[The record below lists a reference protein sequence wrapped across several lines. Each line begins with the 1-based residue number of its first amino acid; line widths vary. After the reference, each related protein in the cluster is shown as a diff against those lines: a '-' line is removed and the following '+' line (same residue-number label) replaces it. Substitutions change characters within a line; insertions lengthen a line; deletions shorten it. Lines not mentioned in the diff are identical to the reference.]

1 MPIIKLADIYRAFPL
16 GDSHYQAL
24 NGVTLSVSAG
34 EALAIMGPS
43 GSGKTSLMNIIG
55 FLDRPDRGQ
64 YWFNE
69 RDVSQLDNRARA
81 ILRNQTIGF
90 IFQSF
95 HLLDRLTALE
105 NVMLPLRYAGE
116 SSESRLEE
124 KSHAC
129 LAAVGMEKYAK
140 HTPNALS
147 GGQRQRVAIA
157 RALIND
163 PAVLLADEP
172 TGALDSRT
180 SEQVLEVLLNHRGKR
195 TLIMITHDP
204 AVASLC
210 PRTIHISDGQVS
222 HATS

>member
-1 MPIIKLADIYRAFPL
+1 MPLIKLEKIYRAYPL

-34 EALAIMGPS
+34 EALAIMGAS

-64 YWFNE
+64 YWFDGQN
-69 RDVSQLDNRARA
+69 VSQLNRDARA
-81 ILRNQTIGF
+81 TLRNQTIGF

-116 SSESRLEE
+116 ASESHLEA
-124 KSHAC
+124 KSRAC
-129 LAAVGMEKYAK
+129 LAAVGMDRYAA
-140 HTPNALS
+140 HHPNALS

-157 RALIND
+157 RALVND

-195 TLIMITHDP
+195 TLIMITHDQT
-204 AVASLC
+204 VASHC
-210 PRTIHISDGQVS
+210 PRTVHISDGQVS
-222 HATS
+222 YAAT